1 MLVNLRGIPII
12 PTKKV
17 ASPYVSL
24 PLIHGI
30 SRVVTL
36 ILPSS
41 PDASRKHNF
50 YLPPKAAHLKAR
62 SWLAAGGGLEKE
74 RIYRSHELFRKSN
87 KFPAKSNRIAEESL
101 FICQATEHASKQICP
116 QLIN

>member
-1 MLVNLRGIPII
+1 MDSLPPAGSKGALLIHPSRIGTSTNKLKMLVNLRGIPII

-62 SWLAAGGGLEKE
+62 S
-74 RIYRSHELFRKSN
+74 
-87 KFPAKSNRIAEESL
+87 
-101 FICQATEHASKQICP
+101 
-116 QLIN
+116 